1 MFVRYILH
9 QDEVFKIYP
18 RNQGKLECQNIPTD
32 RMSEE
37 ASVNSVEEVGVELV
51 NDDND
56 TSIGEVAPNVSEV
69 RRTISLCAILSLG
82 YTLIILLPLASVN
95 DGAGSNWPL
104 IYFIIP
110 LCGVLG
116 LAPFVTTF
124 EYIIPGSKI
133 LLKDECAS
141 VFAGAL
147 SMSFVYS
154 FVAEDWG
161 PFHMFPF
168 PFTTYTFGTTVGLPS
183 TIITLYLLS
192 SRRGKVDENYLRKFV
207 KYIHV
212 LSVFVCSVLIPLAWA
227 CVMTALEIN
236 RFGQFCWSLM
246 YGPFKYLCKLIIFA
260 PIVTHVSPKNW
271 IIVTMV
277 VEIFFARF
285 QTIVFPF
292 INTWSLFALLS
303 ESAVLPAWKFYGGSD
318 RMKMIMRYW
327 KGLIINDDKARTLRE
342 SLNDPQGIMRAS
354 LKVLYIADM
363 TMNND
368 SSFADDNDRIDPI
381 IPSRSCS
388 LSHPSNTRQVFNNQS
403 QTTLEE
409 CPGVDIITTSSSDD
423 TIFSEPTN
431 NIEIYEPPNEGDKS
445 FQGDRPDRLRCCGW
459 ICSRGD
465 DLKETCWEQR
475 LLFWV
480 VDSVGAESITII
492 VRFQYIISTLFLY
505 FGPNK
510 DHLNETFRHQS
521 PNSVVMA
528 VAAFLID
535 LTIFNLYTVFF
546 QRVKLNGDR
555 PIDINAVLSYI
566 YNGNSLFLGAWLAAT
581 GMFVVTAMINHF
593 GVDFSLKFEWIKCSG
608 EHEQM
613 KWPNCTR

>member
-18 RNQGKLECQNIPTD
+18 RNQGKLECQNIPTG
-32 RMSEE
+32 RISEE
-37 ASVNSVEEVGVELV
+37 GSVNSDEEVGVELV
-51 NDDND
+51 NDADD
-56 TSIGEVAPNVSEV
+56 SSTGEVAPNASKV

-95 DGAGSNWPL
+95 DGARSNWPL
-104 IYFIIP
+104 IYFIVP
-110 LCGVLG
+110 FCGVLG
-116 LAPFVTTF
+116 LAPYVSTF
-124 EYIIPGSKI
+124 EYVILGSKI

-141 VFAGAL
+141 VFAGTL
-147 SMSFVYS
+147 SISFVYA
-154 FVAEDWG
+154 FVTEDWG

-168 PFTTYTFGTTVGLPS
+168 PFTTYIFGAMVGLPP
-183 TIITLYLLS
+183 TMITLYLLGR
-192 SRRGKVDENYLRKFV
+192 RRGEVDENYLRKFV

-212 LSVFVCSVLIPLAWA
+212 MSVFVCSVLIPIAWA

-260 PIVTHVSPKNW
+260 PILTHVSPKNW

-285 QTIVFPF
+285 QTLVFPF
-292 INTWSLFALLS
+292 INSYWSLFALLS

-318 RMKMIMRYW
+318 RLKMIMHYL
-327 KGLIINDDKARTLRE
+327 KGLIMNDEKARTLRE

-354 LKVLYIADM
+354 LKMLYIADM

-368 SSFADDNDRIDPI
+368 SSFADDNDRNDSIVS
-381 IPSRSCS
+381 SRSRS
-388 LSHPSNTRQVFNNQS
+388 LSHSSSKNAGQVFHNRS
-403 QTTLEE
+403 PTASEE

-423 TIFSEPTN
+423 TIFSDPSN
-431 NIEIYEPPNEGDKS
+431 NIEIYESPNEEDKS
-445 FQGDRPDRLRCCGW
+445 FQDIRPDRLRCCGW

-510 DHLNETFRHQS
+510 DNLNETFRQQS

-566 YNGNSLFLGAWLAAT
+566 YNGNSLFLGTWLGAT

-593 GVDFSLKFEWIKCSG
+593 GVDFSLKFEW
-608 EHEQM
+608 
-613 KWPNCTR
+613 